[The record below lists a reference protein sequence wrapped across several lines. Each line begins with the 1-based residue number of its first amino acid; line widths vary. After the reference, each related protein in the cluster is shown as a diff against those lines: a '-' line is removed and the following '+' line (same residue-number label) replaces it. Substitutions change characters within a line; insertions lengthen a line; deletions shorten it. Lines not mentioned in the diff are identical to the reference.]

1 MRLAIIPLW
10 CGRSKRNNYYESK
23 ITFIHVC
30 KRTFADSQLILNCT
44 NRRMATT
51 TTMRFHHLSRY
62 IFVLFVPFLQ
72 VSSFQRLLICHRVNS
87 PTTPRRQMIISKK
100 KRVIVLS
107 GDGDDDDDDD
117 ERTQLLQH
125 ISIMTM
131 IPVTVSSAVFG
142 LLICSGSCTSQIV
155 NAAEVVDPSLV
166 NKEGAI
172 TIPTQTIPT
181 TKITSAAPTTSLSS
195 YFGQVFRSPSS
206 LIPAIKPIPTDP
218 KFDNAEA
225 RNRAYDEAF
234 EQDARDRDAYYGKM
248 ILDKR
253 DAALQTVSRNRQDL
267 GLDGA
272 GDVRLRV
279 GEDKIAGV
287 SSLKEYLLKQD
298 PATLTPAE
306 LRVYEQMKDTQ

>member
-1 MRLAIIPLW
+1 M
-10 CGRSKRNNYYESK
+10 
-23 ITFIHVC
+23 ITLSINFNH
-30 KRTFADSQLILNCT
+30 
-44 NRRMATT
+44 RRMATT

-117 ERTQLLQH
+117 ERTQFLQH

-142 LLICSGSCTSQIV
+142 LLICGGLCTSQIV

-172 TIPTQTIPT
+172 TISTI
-181 TKITSAAPTTSLSS
+181 KITSAAPTTSLSS

>member
-1 MRLAIIPLW
+1 
-10 CGRSKRNNYYESK
+10 
-23 ITFIHVC
+23 
-30 KRTFADSQLILNCT
+30 
-44 NRRMATT
+44 
-51 TTMRFHHLSRY
+51 
-62 IFVLFVPFLQ
+62 
-72 VSSFQRLLICHRVNS
+72 
-87 PTTPRRQMIISKK
+87 MIISKK
-100 KRVIVLS
+100 KRVIVFL

-125 ISIMTM
+125 ISKMTM
-131 IPVTVSSAVFG
+131 IPMTVSSAVFG
-142 LLICSGSCTSQIV
+142 LLICSGLFTSQIV
-155 NAAEVVDPSLV
+155 NAAEVLDPSLV

-172 TIPTQTIPT
+172 TIPT